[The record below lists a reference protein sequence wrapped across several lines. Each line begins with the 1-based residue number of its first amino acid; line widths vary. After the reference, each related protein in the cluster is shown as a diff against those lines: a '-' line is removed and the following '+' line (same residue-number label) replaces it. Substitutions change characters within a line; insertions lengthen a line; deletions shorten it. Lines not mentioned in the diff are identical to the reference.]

1 MWEWSFLLVA
11 RYALLVMFKAE
22 FINRWLRG
30 RTDVRTYGR
39 TDVRTLEIIVLDYA
53 INIASYWSGNETNF
67 HLRLPFITYNSR
79 RVLSRKPEVRVKI
92 LCGSNFMQEG

>member
-30 RTDVRTYGR
+30 RTDGR
-39 TDVRTLEIIVLDYA
+39 TDVGNYSIRQEEII
-53 INIASYWSGNETNF
+53 I
-67 HLRLPFITYNSR
+67 ITEICTR
-79 RVLSRKPEVRVKI
+79 PEYT
-92 LCGSNFMQEG
+92 